1 MTRRTR
7 LFGEIE
13 KSQVQ
18 EGPSSISITDIAAS
32 GTTKLE
38 EQHAT
43 TGIEH
48 TFNRLT
54 LRLTGTAAD
63 FNYSDTG
70 DPTLTGDIPFADI
83 RDYQK
88 IVGTLRSTY
97 EFQPRWA
104 GFIETSLNERQ
115 YQEPVAVEGFRRGS
129 TGWTALAGVNLRLAG
144 TLFGEIAAGWG
155 EQQPID
161 DSFATISGPL
171 INGNLIWM
179 ATAST
184 KLEFLAR
191 SSISETSLDES
202 AGAVDHFFQL
212 GLQQAFWRYLVL
224 GVYASYEAADFAG
237 TTQLDQRT
245 KLGAT
250 GEYYFNPLLSAYAR
264 YKAYRLHQQPRSVGR
279 LRRGRDQDRPEVQ
292 ALGPPVSFLSSAV
305 TASRRSGLASA

>member
-1 MTRRTR
+1 MPGRGSRRR
-7 LFGEIE
+7 
-13 KSQVQ
+13 SA
-18 EGPSSISITDIAAS
+18 SI
-32 GTTKLE
+32 
-38 EQHAT
+38 
-43 TGIEH
+43 
-48 TFNRLT
+48 
-54 LRLTGTAAD
+54 LTGP
-63 FNYSDTG
+63 G
-70 DPTLTGDIPFADI
+70 
-83 RDYQK
+83 
-88 IVGTLRSTY
+88 
-97 EFQPRWA
+97 
-104 GFIETSLNERQ
+104 GFC
-115 YQEPVAVEGFRRGS
+115 RGS

-161 DSFATISGPL
+161 DSFVTISGPL
-171 INGNLIWM
+171 INGDLIWM
-179 ATAST
+179 ATPST

-264 YKAYRLHQQPRSVGR
+264 YEHTDFTSSPDPSGDFVEDEIKIGLKF
-279 LRRGRDQDRPEVQ
+279 RR
-292 ALGPPVSFLSSAV
+292 
-305 TASRRSGLASA
+305 